1 MFKAPMISTT
11 LDVQDLLQPIV
22 LLVLVLTLLLLFIRN
37 PKRDAQPFDAKISSA
52 AKDSVSVSQ
61 GVGSLGMLGDTP
73 RLMGTFIP
81 TTGVVESNMPVPTPF
96 ENHHCSGEFLA
107 LHRPTHDKAL
117 DSSGDYPYADH
128 FKGRK
133 RLWETRWTFRFK
145 HDVTD
150 GMRFG
155 IELDQYV
162 PINASTK
169 WLMEVAVGLLAQ
181 TAGKELYHSS
191 GDDPDRVLGEI
202 EKPVFTMPMFAFD
215 QIVVTPADEDPPSLT
230 DPAFSDL
237 GIKRSDGRAAFI
249 KEVSNMKLMAGPVYT
264 FAFWGISQFLDVIK
278 WEMQKIVPFKS
289 FDFNL
294 MCKAP
299 PVNLVLYT
307 VKEEELKD
315 DKRHLQD
322 KKTYYFR
329 LAFWSSLKPPPM
341 ARLRELL
348 PRLTN
353 EIVAESV
360 PKQLKGWAVLSQTMF
375 GCCAQR

>member
-1 MFKAPMISTT
+1 MIGTP
-11 LDVQDLLQPIV
+11 LDAQDLLQPIV
-22 LLVLVLTLLLLFIRN
+22 LVVLVSTLLFLFLRS
-37 PKRDAQPFDAKISSA
+37 PKTDAQPVKSINPSPAEDN
-52 AKDSVSVSQ
+52 VSVSQ
-61 GVGSLGMLGDTP
+61 GIGHLGMPSDTP

-81 TTGVVESNMPVPTPF
+81 SAGLIESNLPVPTPF
-96 ENHHCSGEFLA
+96 ENQHCSGEFLP

-117 DSSGDYPYADH
+117 DRSGDYPYADH

-133 RLWETRWTFRFK
+133 RLWEMRWTFRFK

-162 PINASTK
+162 PVNASTR
-169 WLMEVAVGLLAQ
+169 WLMEMAVGLLAQ
-181 TAGKELYHSS
+181 TAGKELYHSP
-191 GDDPDRVLGEI
+191 GDDPGRVLGEL

-215 QIVVTPADEDPPSLT
+215 QIVVTPAGEDPPSLT
-230 DPAFSDL
+230 DPAFADL
-237 GIKRSDGRAAFI
+237 GIKRSDDRAAFI
-249 KEVSNMKLMAGPVYT
+249 REVSNMKLKPGAVYT

-307 VKEEELKD
+307 VKEEELQD

-329 LAFWSSLKPPPM
+329 LAFWSSMKPPPM
-341 ARLRELL
+341 QRLRELV
-348 PRLTN
+348 PSLTN
-353 EIVAESV
+353 EIMAESV
-360 PKQLKGWAVLSQTMF
+360 PKQLKGWAMLSQTMF
-375 GCCAQR
+375 GGCCAQR